1 MPNRFDTF
9 YVREEMI
16 GVSFRNNSFALFVQV
31 KLLKVD
37 CKNCSEM
44 NLADSNL
51 NKNDKMHNGC
61 KIRRNFWVIA
71 RFSKLTFKL

>member
-1 MPNRFDTF
+1 MTMPNRFDTF
-9 YVREEMI
+9 YLRAEMI
-16 GVSFRNNSFALFVQV
+16 GVSFRNNSFASFVQV

-51 NKNDKMHNGC
+51 NKMIKCIMD
-61 KIRRNFWVIA
+61 A
-71 RFSKLTFKL
+71 RLERISGSLHVFQN